1 MEGSKEPDYY
11 FKIPFCERVVRKR
24 EVIQAETKDKL
35 IKEIKD
41 KYKDCQKAQV
51 LQLRKETLMK
61 ESQVIKAKG
70 SQIDHREKYEILAK
84 ELKDQR
90 KSIPTH
96 SKLMGKP
103 LSLSEQIK
111 IMKKSVVNQRK
122 LKIQKINKD
131 IK

>member
-24 EVIQAETKDKL
+24 EEVIQAETKDKL

-84 ELKDQR
+84 ELNQR

-103 LSLSEQIK
+103 LSPSEQIK
-111 IMKKSVVNQRK
+111 IMKKIVVNQRK